1 MINCKITKCLDFNA
15 YQIQYGN
22 KECVLVMEFYGIDTP
37 KIGDELQMSEI
48 LLDKNWKN
56 YAQPYA
62 FEKIAIN
69 PMNVEKLDN
78 SDLIVLKTKE
88 DIFALMRVYG

>member
-1 MINCKITKCLDFNA
+1 MINCKITKCLDFGS
-15 YQIQYGN
+15 YQIQYGK
-22 KECVLVMEFYGIDTP
+22 KECVLVMEFYGVDTP
-37 KIGDELQMSEI
+37 KIGDELRVPEI
-48 LLDKNWKN
+48 LLDKNWEN

-69 PMNVEKLDN
+69 PMNVEKLNN

-88 DIFALMRVYG
+88 DIFTLMRVYG